1 MKTDF
6 GEALYLGEAKERER
20 EKEKRNKEDKKDKA
34 IPELINTTNTKWLS
48 LTWVH
53 HHGNHF
59 VTYIRKITTQPS
71 SP

>member
-6 GEALYLGEAKERER
+6 GEALYSGEAKER

-48 LTWVH
+48 LTPVH
-53 HHGNHF
+53 RHGNHF
-59 VTYIRKITTQPS
+59 VTYIRKTTTQPS